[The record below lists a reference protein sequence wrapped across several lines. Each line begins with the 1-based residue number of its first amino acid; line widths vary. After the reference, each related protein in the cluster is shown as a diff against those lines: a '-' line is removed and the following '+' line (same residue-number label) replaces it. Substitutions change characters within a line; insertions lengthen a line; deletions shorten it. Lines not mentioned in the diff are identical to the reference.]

1 MRKKVIFPQKIYGC
15 FLLFAVL
22 LLLGACAPS
31 AAVLYENYFDELD
44 IENRCNDAAAALDAG
59 HITLWLKGEIRA
71 IVKDLR
77 SIPTGD
83 PMLTEINDTFI
94 RSANLLMDC
103 YEAQQTGDLYAAD
116 KAFTTAKVE
125 YANANNALNAYKRQ
139 LSQEDSV

>member
-83 PMLTEINDTFI
+83 PMLTVINDTFI
-94 RSANLLMDC
+94 RAPIC
-103 YEAQQTGDLYAAD
+103 
-116 KAFTTAKVE
+116 
-125 YANANNALNAYKRQ
+125 
-139 LSQEDSV
+139 